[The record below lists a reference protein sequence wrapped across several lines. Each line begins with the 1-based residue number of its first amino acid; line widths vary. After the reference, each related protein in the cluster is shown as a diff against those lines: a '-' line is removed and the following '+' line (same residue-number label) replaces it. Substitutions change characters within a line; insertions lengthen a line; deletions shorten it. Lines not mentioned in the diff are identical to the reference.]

1 MGTATLLEPSSL
13 DKPSLDKPFVEE
25 KPVEET
31 PANSALV
38 DAVVFEAPLSTEAL
52 FQEKLRNATPGKL
65 GMAAFWLILTAG
77 LAYIATNIWRDLS
90 VVHTTS
96 IFPYLLLGLALLI
109 ALGFEFVNGFHD
121 TANAVATVIYTNSLE
136 PHIAV
141 VYSGILNFIG
151 VLLSSGAV
159 AFTIVHLLPVE
170 LILKLSNGTGFAMI
184 FALLL
189 AAILWN
195 LVTWYGGL
203 PTSSSHTLIG
213 SIMGVGVAS
222 QLMNGRAGTSSV
234 DWEQMKKVFEALLIS
249 PVVGFSV
256 AGVLFLLFRFA
267 STDARLYSAPE
278 GDTPPPI
285 YIRALLVLTC
295 GGVSYAHGSNDG
307 QKGMGLIMLILVGTM
322 PTAYALNHAVNAD
335 EVQRFAVVSTQLVG
349 ALDKDVQPE
358 MTVQNPEAELE
369 RFVRT
374 RRYQPQ
380 VTLALAQMVVT
391 VRDEAV
397 LYGTPAH
404 VPPQMQAN
412 VRNQMYLNG
421 ETLRL
426 LTKSGGPQMSA
437 ADAKLVASYQSELDR
452 STKFIPDWVKVAVA
466 LALGMGTMVGWRRIV
481 ITVGEKI
488 GKTRMT
494 YAQGA
499 SAQIVAMST
508 ILAAGAYGLPVST
521 THVLSS
527 SVAGTMT
534 ANHSGLQ
541 WETVR
546 NIATAWVLTLPAA
559 ALLSGSLFWLFNT
572 LAK

>member
-1 MGTATLLEPSSL
+1 MGTATLLEPPL
-13 DKPSLDKPFVEE
+13 VEE
-25 KPVEET
+25 KLVEE
-31 PANSALV
+31 PPVDEMLV
-38 DAVVFEAPLSTEAL
+38 DASVFEAPLNEAAL
-52 FQEKLRNATPGKL
+52 FQEKLKKATPGRI
-65 GMAAFWLILTAG
+65 GIGAFSVILAG
-77 LAYIATNIWRDLS
+77 GVAYIATQIWRDLS

-96 IFPYLLLGLALLI
+96 VFPYVMLGLALVI
-109 ALGFEFVNGFHD
+109 ALSFEFVNGFHD

-136 PHIAV
+136 PHVAV
-141 VYSGILNFIG
+141 VFSGILNFIG

-159 AFTIVHLLPVE
+159 AFTILQLFPAE
-170 LILKLSNGTGFAMI
+170 MILRMNKGSGFAMI

-213 SIMGVGVAS
+213 SIVGAVGTFYLMQGKSGTAGV
-222 QLMNGRAGTSSV
+222 N
-234 DWEQMKKVFEALLIS
+234 WETMKKVFEALLIS
-249 PVVGFSV
+249 PVVGFCV
-256 AGVLFLLFRFA
+256 AGVLFLLFKLVA
-267 STDARLYSAPE
+267 KDARLYSAPV
-278 GDTPPPI
+278 GDTPPPF

-322 PTAYALNHAVNAD
+322 PTAYALNHAMDAGQ
-335 EVQRFAVVSTQLVG
+335 VQKFAVVSTQAAG
-349 ALDKDVQPE
+349 ALEKYVQPGT
-358 MTVQNPEAELE
+358 TVANPEAELE
-369 RFVRT
+369 SFVRT
-374 RRYQPQ
+374 KKYEPE
-380 VTLALAQMVVT
+380 VMLALQQTVVA

-397 LYGTPAH
+397 RYGTPAR
-404 VPPQMQAN
+404 VPQQMQAD
-412 VRNQMYLNG
+412 VRNQMYLTG

-426 LTKSGGPQMSA
+426 LTKSGGPRLST
-437 ADAKLVASYQSELDR
+437 ADAKIVASYQSDLNR
-452 STKFIPDWVKVAVA
+452 STQFIPSWVKVAVA
-466 LALGMGTMVGWRRIV
+466 LALGLGTMIGWKRIV

-499 SAQIVAMST
+499 SAQMVAMTT

-527 SVAGTMT
+527 SVAGAMT

-541 WETVR
+541 WDTVR
-546 NIATAWVLTLPAA
+546 NIAMAWVLTLPAA
-559 ALLSGSLFWLFNT
+559 ALLSGGLFWLFNS